1 MTLNV
6 TAFGSCR
13 VVTPCQI
20 LRDSGTIKL
29 NQQNIF
35 GFTHYAGEM
44 FQQFRFISGD
54 LVAPSRLL
62 PYLNI
67 PRHWKFP
74 ESAELSSFH
83 EKFKDTDVF
92 VVEISSI
99 RRVLFKAFMLQVNRT
114 RELLVPQEA
123 NLKEWWNPMTRF
135 GVNDVSKIPEELTGT
150 AREIAE
156 GLKIEEQEL
165 SSISRDIQKIVRFLN
180 KPTVLVSHF
189 NTDRDREPIPQ
200 RTKIIRAMRSLRDPV
215 VVFDPTEAVLR
226 AGIEDALLDLGHY
239 TKSFE
244 QKISEHIADNVMGA
258 YKAFSGAP

>member
-20 LRDSGTIKL
+20 LDGRGIIKL

-35 GFTHYAGEM
+35 GFTHYAGEL

-67 PRHWKFP
+67 PKHWTFP
-74 ESAELSSFH
+74 EPSELGSFH

-114 RELLVPQEA
+114 RELLVTQERD
-123 NLKEWWNPMTRF
+123 LKEWWNPLTRF
-135 GVNDVSKIPEELTGT
+135 GINDVSKIPEELTGT
-150 AREIAE
+150 AREIAT

-189 NTDRDREPIPQ
+189 DTDRDRRPIPQ

-215 VVFDPTEAVLR
+215 VVFDPTELVLR

-239 TKSFE
+239 TKPFE
-244 QKISEHIADNVMGA
+244 HKISECISGSVLDAH
-258 YKAFSGAP
+258 KRFSEAS